1 MYTTVRE
8 LWLTGWKGKKGGLH
22 ERVREREK
30 ERGSARSMGNNDR
43 HKRSSLAMGVAIFLL
58 WYIKFVRVF

>member
-1 MYTTVRE
+1 MCTMVRE
-8 LWLTGWKGKKGGLH
+8 LWLTGWKGKKGGLK
-22 ERVREREK
+22 ERERE
-30 ERGSARSMGNNDR
+30 RSSEFGQHDR

>member
-1 MYTTVRE
+1 MCTMVRE
-8 LWLTGWKGKKGGLH
+8 LWLTGWKGKKVK
-22 ERVREREK
+22 RAASKRERE
-30 ERGSARSMGNNDR
+30 RSSEYGQHDR

>member
-1 MYTTVRE
+1 MCSTVRE

-22 ERVREREK
+22 EK
-30 ERGSARSMGNNDR
+30 ERGGSTSTEYGQRDR